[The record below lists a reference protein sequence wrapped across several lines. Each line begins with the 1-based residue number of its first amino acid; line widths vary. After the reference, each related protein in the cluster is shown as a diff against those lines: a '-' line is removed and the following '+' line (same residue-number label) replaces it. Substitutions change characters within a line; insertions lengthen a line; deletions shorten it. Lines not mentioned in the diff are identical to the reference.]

1 MSREGTCIACYK
13 EIPAN
18 SAAVNLLHHVAK
30 YTGQIPK
37 TADQHNSLLHK
48 ITLLA
53 AWTQVGGGILVALTV
68 VGLLWRKSVNKKKQ
82 KTPEA

>member
-1 MSREGTCIACYK
+1 MSREGTCIACHK

-18 SAAVNLLHHVAK
+18 SAAINLLHNVAK

-53 AWTQVGGGILVALTV
+53 AWTQVIAPLAVFLGGVIWFVKRRRNRE
-68 VGLLWRKSVNKKKQ
+68 GLPR
-82 KTPEA
+82 